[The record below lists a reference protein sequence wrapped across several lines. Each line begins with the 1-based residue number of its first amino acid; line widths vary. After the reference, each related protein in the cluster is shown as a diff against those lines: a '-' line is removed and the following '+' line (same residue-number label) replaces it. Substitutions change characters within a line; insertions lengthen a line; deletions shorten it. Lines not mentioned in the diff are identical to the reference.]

1 MKFLRPF
8 LAVGLCLTSVL
19 AQNAAGTLELSG
31 SKLRLRWQHE
41 VAGWKLAK
49 IDVADSG
56 TWRALETPSGAYTYL
71 YRPSTAPAGYLV
83 NRSLSSGARTFFP
96 AEGTADGKGRLT
108 FRHSTSDAE
117 VIAHWWIDEG
127 APTDV
132 RVEVTLATKR
142 NGYYSLATPTLAA
155 VSPADLGWGLIP
167 GAWYGAELQPDLE
180 LATTY
185 SMGIPSV
192 PMLSKEANTMT
203 LCALLSTR
211 SGITFGVAPNPG
223 TSSDPWPNDRMERD
237 QNRVGLSLMNRH
249 SQLAPV
255 AYSPIHGGPGSLC
268 KPGDS
273 RTLGFRYVIQAGSW
287 FPAFRHVAADIY
299 RFSDLLK
306 LQRSTRSL
314 ADRISQMQIYL
325 RDDKRSQWKTM
336 SLEGREIGMYGS
348 KNSDVAAAYMVANNG
363 GDNNLRAEKLPLIR
377 SFKLAQQRMTPGFF
391 QHAASGEYPVE
402 PDTGINL
409 GGGFL
414 SEMGNWI
421 EPLFTTHY
429 TLLDMGNMLLF
440 KPGDQE
446 LRERVRLAADRL
458 MKWQHADGGFDVAYD
473 RESQAL
479 TFPNLKD
486 LRPTWYG
493 FLVAQRILG
502 DSKYLAAARKG
513 ADWFIRNAVDKGWY
527 LGACGDAVNKWDF
540 TTAQSAQTLLDLFD
554 ATGDPRYKLA
564 AIETAKA
571 YATSIFT
578 HPIPTTEMKK
588 VGGFDRHDW
597 ETTQVGLGVEHIR
610 GTAAGAGPIYLASH
624 AGLFVRVFELT
635 GEQLFL
641 DMARA
646 AARGRSAAADEQ
658 SGVAVYYWSRLENVH
673 KNAPNFP
680 WHAWWQIGWI
690 TDYLYAEAHLRS
702 GGEIKFPRGFVTP
715 KVGPHQA
722 YGFAPGKIYDEAA
735 AMWFPAG
742 LVKTDN
748 PNVEYLSAKATA
760 GAKLLIVLLNQMPA
774 EESVRVQL
782 DDTKVV
788 QGAKVRWKRAQLR
801 NGKLVET
808 SPASPAW
815 AVKLPAWGHA
825 VLTLDYDEIK
835 P

>member
-8 LAVGLCLTSVL
+8 LAVGLSLTSVL

-299 RFSDLLK
+299 RFSDLLM

-363 GDNNLRAEKLPLIR
+363 GDNNLTSRRTRTSLSSKLPNECRAPWSAWFPR
-377 SFKLAQQRMTPGFF
+377 SNSTGSGRSRRTKSGWLSRATPISRSAEICRFGS
-391 QHAASGEYPVE
+391 ASSRPLPMPSASRSTHCLGEPCA
-402 PDTGINL
+402 
-409 GGGFL
+409 
-414 SEMGNWI
+414 
-421 EPLFTTHY
+421 FT
-429 TLLDMGNMLLF
+429 
-440 KPGDQE
+440 
-446 LRERVRLAADRL
+446 
-458 MKWQHADGGFDVAYD
+458 
-473 RESQAL
+473 
-479 TFPNLKD
+479 
-486 LRPTWYG
+486 LRPRPWPIASSIG
-493 FLVAQRILG
+493 
-502 DSKYLAAARKG
+502 
-513 ADWFIRNAVDKGWY
+513 
-527 LGACGDAVNKWDF
+527 
-540 TTAQSAQTLLDLFD
+540 
-554 ATGDPRYKLA
+554 
-564 AIETAKA
+564 
-571 YATSIFT
+571 TS
-578 HPIPTTEMKK
+578 M
-588 VGGFDRHDW
+588 
-597 ETTQVGLGVEHIR
+597 
-610 GTAAGAGPIYLASH
+610 AS
-624 AGLFVRVFELT
+624 
-635 GEQLFL
+635 
-641 DMARA
+641 MW
-646 AARGRSAAADEQ
+646 RS
-658 SGVAVYYWSRLENVH
+658 R
-673 KNAPNFP
+673 PC
-680 WHAWWQIGWI
+680 
-690 TDYLYAEAHLRS
+690 
-702 GGEIKFPRGFVTP
+702 
-715 KVGPHQA
+715 
-722 YGFAPGKIYDEAA
+722 
-735 AMWFPAG
+735 
-742 LVKTDN
+742 
-748 PNVEYLSAKATA
+748 ATA
-760 GAKLLIVLLNQMPA
+760 GG
-774 EESVRVQL
+774 R
-782 DDTKVV
+782 
-788 QGAKVRWKRAQLR
+788 R
-801 NGKLVET
+801 N
-808 SPASPAW
+808 SR
-815 AVKLPAWGHA
+815 
-825 VLTLDYDEIK
+825 
-835 P
+835 